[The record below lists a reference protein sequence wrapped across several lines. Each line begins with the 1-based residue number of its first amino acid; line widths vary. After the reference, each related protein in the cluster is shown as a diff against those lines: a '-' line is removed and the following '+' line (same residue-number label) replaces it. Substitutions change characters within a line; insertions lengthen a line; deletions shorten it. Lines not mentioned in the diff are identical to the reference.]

1 MSEKKE
7 LDMQLKKFKQTTTEQ
22 QWEKG
27 QKCLCY
33 SFGGQDQAEVF
44 FHRPFSAS
52 RQPPIGIPTHVS

>member
-1 MSEKKE
+1 
-7 LDMQLKKFKQTTTEQ
+7 MQLKKFKQTTTEQ